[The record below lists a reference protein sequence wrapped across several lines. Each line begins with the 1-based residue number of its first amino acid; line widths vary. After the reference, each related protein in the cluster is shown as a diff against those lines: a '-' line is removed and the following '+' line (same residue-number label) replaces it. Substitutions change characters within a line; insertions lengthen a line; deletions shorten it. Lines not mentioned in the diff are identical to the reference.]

1 MLIKHFVFGC
11 SNEFMYMIPK
21 AKAIE
26 VKVNKQNYV
35 KLQGSAAKEA
45 NDKMKRQ
52 PTNGKRY
59 IIICEP
65 DI

>member
-26 VKVNKQNYV
+26 VKVNKQIIKTTTKNNEEV
-35 KLQGSAAKEA
+35 MS
-45 NDKMKRQ
+45 KRQ
-52 PTNGKRY
+52 MHQLKELPKVKGG
-59 IIICEP
+59 
-65 DI
+65 

>member
-26 VKVNKQNYV
+26 VKVNKQNYI
-35 KLQGSAAKEA
+35 KLEKFFITKES
-45 NDKMKRQ
+45 
-52 PTNGKRY
+52 TT
-59 IIICEP
+59 
-65 DI
+65 